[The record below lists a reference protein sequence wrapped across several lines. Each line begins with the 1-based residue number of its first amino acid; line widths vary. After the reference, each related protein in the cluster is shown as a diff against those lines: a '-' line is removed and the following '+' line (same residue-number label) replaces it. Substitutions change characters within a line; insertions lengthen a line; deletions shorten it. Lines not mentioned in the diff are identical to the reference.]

1 MLGRELTVVVRQVRS
16 GDRPALKL
24 HTSSFP
30 AALPSVRAACPN
42 HRRIALR
49 EYIVTKARAL
59 IVVNLSSRDLRNRVA
74 RQTATRLSAMLG
86 HTEVA
91 NARSQLE
98 APSRAVF
105 EHCARDLC
113 RWGPGRR
120 I

>member
-91 NARSQLE
+91 NARSQLA
-98 APSRAVF
+98 APSSAVS
-105 EHCARDLC
+105 EHCARD
-113 RWGPGRR
+113 
-120 I
+120 